1 VLRDREG
8 GKSAH
13 DRSREVPPQLAANA
27 EGGLIMAMKTSK
39 AGGAFIAAFEG
50 VEVKAY
56 PDPGTGGEPWT
67 IGVGHTTAA
76 GPPAVHKGMTITRDE
91 ALSILA
97 QDLGKVER
105 TVSKHVTHPLAQ
117 SEFDAL
123 VSLCFNIGDGNFG
136 KSSVVRHVNAGER
149 AQAGDAFLMWN
160 KAAGKVMKGLTRR
173 REAER
178 HLFLTGDYGVAAP
191 HEVAHA

>member
-1 VLRDREG
+1 MRTKTL
-8 GKSAH
+8 KSHTLIA
-13 DRSREVPPQLAANA
+13 SA
-27 EGGLIMAMKTSK
+27 ETHL
-39 AGGAFIAAFEG
+39 
-50 VEVKAY
+50 
-56 PDPGTGGEPWT
+56 
-67 IGVGHTTAA
+67 
-76 GPPAVHKGMTITRDE
+76 GPKRR
-91 ALSILA
+91 L
-97 QDLGKVER
+97 KV
-105 TVSKHVTHPLAQ
+105 V
-117 SEFDAL
+117 
-123 VSLCFNIGDGNFG
+123 GNFG